1 MTLPPVL
8 AQCLYTAPHAPPRLP
23 RLDEETWREVEMAE
37 ANDPSLLRA
46 LRDQQQ
52 SLKEY
57 EG

>member
-1 MTLPPVL
+1 MQNVHPVI
-8 AQCLYTAPHAPPRLP
+8 AQCLAPFAPPRLP
-23 RLDEETWREVEMAE
+23 RLDEEIWREVEMAE
-37 ANDPSLLRA
+37 ANDPRLLRA

>member
-1 MTLPPVL
+1 MDHVHPLFARLLEPF
-8 AQCLYTAPHAPPRLP
+8 APPP
-23 RLDEETWREVEMAE
+23 RVAEDIWREVEMAE

>member
-1 MTLPPVL
+1 MTIPPVL
-8 AQCLYTAPHAPPRLP
+8 ALCLYTAPHAPPRLP
-23 RLDEETWREVEMAE
+23 RLDEEIWREVEMAE

>member
-8 AQCLYTAPHAPPRLP
+8 AQCLYTAPYAPPPLD
-23 RLDEETWREVEMAE
+23 LDEILEEVEQLIQE
-37 ANDPSLLRA
+37 PRYHRA
-46 LRDQQQ
+46 LTQQQQ